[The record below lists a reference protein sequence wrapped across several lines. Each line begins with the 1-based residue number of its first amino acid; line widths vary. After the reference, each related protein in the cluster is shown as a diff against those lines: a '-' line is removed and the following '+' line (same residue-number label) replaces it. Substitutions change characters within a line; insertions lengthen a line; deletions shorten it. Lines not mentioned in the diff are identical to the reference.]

1 MSVDAYFTCPAV
13 LRRLHEGPLG
23 IHVDL
28 FADRLLNEGHCRES
42 ARRNLRVVCDLSH
55 WLGRKGL
62 GLCDLDERI
71 VERYQRFR
79 SRYRCPAATDRAAL
93 LRLLTVLR
101 QVDAVAPRPSAVLG
115 PAEQTEQEFYRYL
128 TKECGLGGPSA
139 IRHRP
144 ILQQFLRERCAEGLQ
159 GLSLLTA
166 ADITGF
172 VERHAHDRCSR
183 SAQMMCWTLRS
194 FLRYLRYRGEISTDL
209 ASSVPSIRTWKLA
222 SLPSYLHPR
231 EIHQVLAACDRHS
244 PIGRRDYAILL
255 LLARI
260 GLRANEIRLLTLD
273 DIDWESGRLTVQ
285 GKGRRGASMPL
296 PTEVGAAMADYL
308 RHGRPRSDC
317 RRVFLR
323 HLAPHSGFVT
333 SIAVSNVA
341 NSALTR
347 AGIERVAR
355 KGAHL
360 FRHSLA
366 TQLLRAGASLT
377 EIGQVLRHQNQDTT
391 RIYAKVDV
399 GSLRAIALRW
409 PGGAR

>member
-1 MSVDAYFTCPAV
+1 
-13 LRRLHEGPLG
+13 
-23 IHVDL
+23 
-28 FADRLLNEGHCRES
+28 
-42 ARRNLRVVCDLSH
+42 
-55 WLGRKGL
+55 
-62 GLCDLDERI
+62 
-71 VERYQRFR
+71 
-79 SRYRCPAATDRAAL
+79 
-93 LRLLTVLR
+93 
-101 QVDAVAPRPSAVLG
+101 
-115 PAEQTEQEFYRYL
+115 
-128 TKECGLGGPSA
+128 
-139 IRHRP
+139 
-144 ILQQFLRERCAEGLQ
+144 
-159 GLSLLTA
+159 
-166 ADITGF
+166 
-172 VERHAHDRCSR
+172 
-183 SAQMMCWTLRS
+183 MMCWTLRS

-209 ASSVPSIRTWKLA
+209 ASSVPSVRTWKLA

-323 HLAPHSGFVT
+323 HFAPHSGFVT